1 MAGMIRYALFNPYW
15 NVPEDIVRESL
26 APQVLS
32 GGTEVI
38 KARQMEALS
47 DWTANARVLD
57 PAAVD
62 WHSVAAGRQ
71 YLRVRQVPGPTNM
84 MGKVKFM
91 LPNEMGI
98 YLHDTPNKA
107 LFAQDARWSS
117 AGCVRVED
125 ADRFARWLFGENPH
139 ASGPDH
145 RVNLREPVPVYM
157 TYFTA
162 APNGPGVDVRR
173 DVYGRDSL
181 VTANG
186 QVRDLAA

>member
-1 MAGMIRYALFNPYW
+1 MRYARYRPYW
-15 NVPEDIVRESL
+15 NIPTDIVRDEI
-26 APQVLS
+26 APHVLRE
-32 GGTEVI
+32 GMAYVEREDLEV
-38 KARQMEALS
+38 LS
-47 DWTANARVLD
+47 DWTPRARVLD

-62 WHSVAAGRQ
+62 WNAVASGATT
-71 YLRVRQVPGPTNM
+71 LRVRRRPGENNIL
-84 MGKVKFM
+84 GAVKLM
-91 LPNEMGI
+91 LPNPLGI

-125 ADRFARWLFGENPH
+125 ADRFARWLFGESPS
-139 ASGPDH
+139 ASGLDH
-145 RVNLREPVPVYM
+145 RVDLADPVPVYM

-162 APNGPGVDVRR
+162 VPSGSGVVVRR
-173 DVYGRDSL
+173 DIYGRDNL